1 MLFTAKIDQVQTAI
15 ESRLDLIASLE
26 AQIEAL
32 RQENLEQQQFL
43 QALGSAEAAAES
55 ALTQVQTAIAMVN
68 TVDPDQLETFK
79 NAVLA
84 AFNGHTPILP
94 PEPPTDP
101 SGPAEDAED
110 DVIEVEV
117 ELQPS
122 EDDQALEIAMSFTT
136 HELKSRLQVLGH
148 QSPKG
153 NKRTLAQLL
162 VDEWKKQGGSVQ
174 SENDDYPMAA

>member
-1 MLFTAKIDQVQTAI
+1 MLFTAKINDVQSAI
-15 ESRLDLIASLE
+15 ESRLDLITSLE
-26 AQIEAL
+26 AQIESL

-101 SGPAEDAED
+101 SGPADDASD
-110 DVIEVEV
+110 DVIEVDVEV
-117 ELQPS
+117 QPS
-122 EDDQALEIAMSFTT
+122 EDDEELAIAMEFTT
-136 HELKSRLQVLGH
+136 TEIKSRLRDLGH
-148 QSPKG
+148 PNPKG
-153 NKRTLAQLL
+153 NKRTLATLL
-162 VDEWKKQGGSVQ
+162 AEEWKKGGSVQ
-174 SENDDYPMAA
+174 SENDYPMAA

>member
-1 MLFTAKIDQVQTAI
+1 
-15 ESRLDLIASLE
+15 
-26 AQIEAL
+26 
-32 RQENLEQQQFL
+32 
-43 QALGSAEAAAES
+43 
-55 ALTQVQTAIAMVN
+55 MVN